1 MPLSVTDTYTQT
13 GKTVAYTVMDLKS
26 VNYNLS
32 NIDSSNRAFKKH
44 LGQRWS
50 FSLETPPLLR
60 SEAFEIYRIHQRKN
74 RLTGTIAE
82 DFVPPVLGTKSGTA
96 SGTVTVQLVSST
108 NPTYD
113 FTKGTKTIPVNG
125 TATGTLKKGDFIK
138 FSDHSK
144 VYQLTSDTNLDGSS
158 VDTISIFPGL
168 LQTLTS
174 GATVTY
180 NNVPFQVTNLNDN
193 LEIEMDIDGYFK
205 YKLDLIENI

>member
-1 MPLSVTDTYTQT
+1 MPISVTSTYADT
-13 GKTVAYTVMDLKS
+13 GNTVAYTVMDLKS

-32 NIDSSNRAFKKH
+32 NIDGSNRAFKKH

-60 SEAFEIYRIHQRKN
+60 SEAFEIFKTLQRPN
-74 RLTGTIAE
+74 LMTGTIATS
-82 DFVPPVLGTKSGTA
+82 FVPPVLGTQSGTA
-96 SGTVTVQLVSST
+96 SGTVTVQLLSST
-108 NPTYD
+108 TPSYN

-125 TATGTLKKGDFIK
+125 TASGTLKKGDFIK
-138 FSDHSK
+138 FSDHDK